1 MLVLQLVHF
10 DQFLF
15 EFGIVLGLHR
25 LGRGL
30 SMGLLQGLACAA
42 LGRLRCLALAVLVE
56 HGLQALLTVLHSDR
70 SLVLRSIPC
79 SDYFL
84 EPMELHQVV
93 LALLLHELP
102 HLPVVN
108 LVRIR
113 LHDDADHY
121 FTLLLSDVEHV
132 VDIDALLMFEEV
144 LRHEEH
150 AHVERDLGVAALG
163 LSQMFEGLLVECAS
177 KEVLDG
183 EAAEAS
189 LNHVEC
195 SMSNEEVL
203 ELRIVI
209 DQVVIVR
216 RWLDELLLELGA
228 EVQVAVDEFLI
239 GELSGQPL
247 LSLAI
252 EYI

>member
-1 MLVLQLVHF
+1 MA
-10 DQFLF
+10 
-15 EFGIVLGLHR
+15 R
-25 LGRGL
+25 
-30 SMGLLQGLACAA
+30 AA
-42 LGRLRCLALAVLVE
+42 LGRLGCLALAILVE
-56 HGLQALLTVLHSDR
+56 HGLQALLAVLYSDR

-79 SDYFL
+79 SDYLL

-113 LHDDADHY
+113 LHDNADHY
-121 FTLLLSDVEHV
+121 FALLLSDVEHV
-132 VDIDALLMFEEV
+132 VDIDALLLFEET

-163 LSQMFEGLLVECAS
+163 LSQISEGLLVERTS
-177 KEVLDG
+177 DEVLDG
-183 EAAEAS
+183 EAAEAG
-189 LNHVEC
+189 LNRVEC
-195 SMSNEEVL
+195 SMSNEEIL
-203 ELRIVI
+203 ELSLVI

-216 RWLDELLLELGA
+216 RWLDELLLERGA
-228 EVQVAVDEFLI
+228 EVRVAVGKFLI